1 VSELCEELE
10 AIEPSVKGRLK
21 LAVSGDVERLK
32 PNVARELYQVLKEAI
47 TNAARHSSATE
58 ITATVQ
64 ASEQA
69 VEGSVIDNG
78 IGIPPEIAVAGRAGH
93 WGIVG
98 MRERI
103 AKLGG
108 TLTIESDAEKGTS
121 LCFAIDAVSAYS

>member
-1 VSELCEELE
+1 
-10 AIEPSVKGRLK
+10 
-21 LAVSGDVERLK
+21 
-32 PNVARELYQVLKEAI
+32 VLKEAI

-64 ASEQA
+64 ASEKA

-78 IGIPPEIAVAGRAGH
+78 IGIRPEIAVDGLAGH

-103 AKLGG
+103 ATLGG
-108 TLTIESDAEKGTS
+108 TLTIESNSEQGTS
-121 LCFAIDAVSAYS
+121 LSFAIDAVSAYS